1 MRLNVAATALACEV
15 RDAAR
20 LRSPERPNPTGA
32 DFEERDVRTS
42 LVAGIADPPDPPEPG
57 RSGDGAARGDA
68 AQRATARREDSARRG
83 AEDAVDVA
91 LVQRIVAGDSTALGE
106 LYDRFGRQ
114 AYSLARRICVDD
126 GLAEDVVQEV
136 FLAFWRD
143 PSRFDPDRGRFGTWL
158 LTLVHHKAVDAVRRE
173 SVIRRRTVPAAE
185 DGTEWNA
192 PPGPGA
198 DEGAIGSLVA
208 GTVRDALGRLPAEQ
222 RQVLALAYYG
232 GYTQREV
239 AAKIGVPLGTV
250 KSRMFTGVARLRNL
264 LGPVVGDPDGGT
276 AGGMS

>member
-1 MRLNVAATALACEV
+1 M
-15 RDAAR
+15 
-20 LRSPERPNPTGA
+20 
-32 DFEERDVRTS
+32 
-42 LVAGIADPPDPPEPG
+42 AGIADPPDPPERG
-57 RSGDGAARGDA
+57 RSERGAARREAPRRDDAGDL
-68 AQRATARREDSARRG
+68 R
-83 AEDAVDVA
+83 V
-91 LVQRIVAGDSTALGE
+91 VQRIVSGDSTALGE

-114 AYSLARRICVDD
+114 AYSLARRICADE

-143 PSRFDPDRGRFGTWL
+143 PSRFDPARGKFGTWL
-158 LTLVHHKAVDAVRRE
+158 LTLVHHKSVDAVRRE
-173 SVIRRRTVPAAE
+173 SAIRRRTVPASE
-185 DGTEWNA
+185 DGSEWSA

-198 DEGAIGSLVA
+198 DEDAIGALIA
-208 GTVRDALGRLPAEQ
+208 GQVRDALGRLPAEQ

-239 AAKIGVPLGTV
+239 AALTGVPLGTV

-264 LGPVVGDPDGGT
+264 LGPVLGEPGGEL